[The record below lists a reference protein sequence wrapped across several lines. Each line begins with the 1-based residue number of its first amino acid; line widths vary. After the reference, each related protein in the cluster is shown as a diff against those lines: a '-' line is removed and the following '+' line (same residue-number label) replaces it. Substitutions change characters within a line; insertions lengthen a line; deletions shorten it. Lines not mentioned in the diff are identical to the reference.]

1 MTKTDLNT
9 VIMATTNEKSQ
20 DIRDHITKRA
30 EALEATDRIP
40 EAWSE
45 EKTAE
50 VAEFQAS
57 LMELQMMEVE
67 DDFDT
72 E

>member
-1 MTKTDLNT
+1 M
-9 VIMATTNEKSQ
+9 KSQ
-20 DIRDHITKRA
+20 DVRDHITKRA

-40 EAWSE
+40 EAWAE

-50 VAEFQAS
+50 VAQFEAS
-57 LMELQMMEVE
+57 LMEMQMMEVE
-67 DDFDT
+67 DNLDS